1 MDDIPSE
8 LNDDEVLTLLREG
21 KPLNSLLEE
30 LISLRKWKEAHSKAE
45 MQESSRMERMLTRLC
60 VSATA

>member
-8 LNDDEVLTLLREG
+8 ISEDEVLALMREG
-21 KPLNSLLEE
+21 KPLKSLLEE
-30 LISLRKWKEAHSKAE
+30 LIFLRKWKEAHVKAE

-60 VSATA
+60 VSDAV